1 MIGFVCARSV
11 RVSRGVLVAGVVSLM
26 CTAMPQ
32 LAEASGS
39 SDSAFNSYGASY
51 RMIDLPPV
59 SGGSFSTVGDALP
72 DGRLVSTTGNG
83 VYLET
88 GVGTG
93 AFDLVSTI
101 DTGPFGSD
109 PDPAFLR
116 ISPDGSRIAL
126 GGGFGKPLAVFST
139 SELGTPAIPTKID
152 ASNTAHFDVNHFD
165 AEWMDNN
172 QLGITAGKF
181 GDPSF
186 VSLLDVTSPTAAP
199 VNPIIIN
206 NINGASGGIA
216 FDSAGRLFTGNG
228 FDSGIPG
235 LSETGSHR
243 IFEPSDWSIASPA
256 DFEVDGVYLGDILSA
271 SSLSMDSEGNLA
283 VGGGDF
289 AEGMT
294 GFMGVIS
301 AQAIKDAMGGVP
313 VDPNDPMDLR
323 RLDPLNNGLGFF
335 GSSFNAFTGEL
346 FVTDGA
352 KWWATAP
359 SPGPAAAL
367 VIFAL
372 DLSRRRKRAA

>member
-11 RVSRGVLVAGVVSLM
+11 RVNRGVLVAGMVVLM
-26 CTAMPQ
+26 CTAIPQ

-39 SDSAFNSYGASY
+39 TDSAFNSYGASY
-51 RMIDLPPV
+51 RMINLPPV

-72 DGRLVSTTGNG
+72 DGRLVSTTGDG

-126 GGGFGKPLAVFST
+126 GGGFGKPLAVFDT
-139 SELGTPAIPTKID
+139 AALGTAAVPTTID
-152 ASNTAHFDVNHFD
+152 AANADHFEINHFD
-165 AEWMDNN
+165 AEWMDDN
-172 QLGITAGKF
+172 QLAITAGKF

-186 VSLLDVTSPTAAP
+186 VTLLDVTSPTAAP
-199 VNPIIIN
+199 VNPVIIN

-216 FDSAGRLFTGNG
+216 FDSSGRLFTGNG
-228 FDSGIPG
+228 FGSGDPG
-235 LSETGSHR
+235 SDTGELR

-283 VGGGDF
+283 VGGGNF
-289 AEGMT
+289 AGGMT

-301 AQAIKDAMGGVP
+301 AQAIKDAMGGDP

-323 RLDPLNNGLGFF
+323 RLDPLNNGLGIF
-335 GSSFNAFTGEL
+335 GSSFNALTGEL

-352 KWWATAP
+352 TWWATVP